1 MTSIEAR
8 GMAHQHYTD
17 IEQADADKV
26 DRAVELM
33 DAGKLDEARQLL
45 EQVSA
50 NRPEFYVYN
59 FGTEKEVYIKFW
71 SLAEYLG
78 YVALTRKP
86 DEQIEQEVIWLKSA
100 YPRAYYYLA
109 QLELKAGDDDAAAAC
124 LDKALLLE
132 PDHTQCLME
141 VAEIRAR
148 SGDAAGA
155 LERFDL
161 ALGSR
166 PYMPANVMARMY
178 GGKARQL
185 AQLGRYEEA
194 EQCIAE
200 SLRHGADTEL
210 AMNLQRYIK
219 SVKSGDVTAPVSLD
233 TPPEPAES
241 EAFEPTEVEDAPPQD
256 DDEVAFDPE
265 PDQPQRRQKKHW
277 WRWWS

>member
-1 MTSIEAR
+1 
-8 GMAHQHYTD
+8 MAHQHYTD

-26 DRAVELM
+26 DQAVELI
-33 DAGKLDEARQLL
+33 DAGKLDEAHQLL
-45 EQVSA
+45 KQVSA
-50 NRPEFYVYN
+50 NHPEFYVYN

-86 DEQIEQEVIWLKSA
+86 GEKLDQEVIWLKSA
-100 YPRAYYYLA
+100 YPRAHYYLA
-109 QLELKAGDDDAAAAC
+109 QLALKAGDDEAAAEH

-141 VAEIRAR
+141 VAEIAAR

-155 LERFDL
+155 IERFDL

-166 PYMPANVMARMY
+166 PYMPADVMARIH

-185 AQLGRYEEA
+185 AQLGQYEEA
-194 EQCIAE
+194 EQCIAD
-200 SLRHGADTEL
+200 SLRHGADTEF
-210 AMNLQRYIK
+210 AANLQRYIK

-233 TPPEPAES
+233 TSPEPE
-241 EAFEPTEVEDAPPQD
+241 EPETFEPADVEDEPQD
-256 DDEVAFDPE
+256 DDEVASDPE
-265 PDQPQRRQKKHW
+265 PDESQRRQKNPW
-277 WRWWS
+277 WRLWS